1 MAFVKI
7 NEKLEIIGK
16 EEYKKYLCTKKPLM
30 YFTISSSPC
39 PFLSISY
46 SETLA
51 RTRSCEHDELE
62 KSWRLFTPF
71 RCLTSRPYGPL
82 FTWKWVLLTYI
93 PTSPSRRRIICR
105 LISFRLTCNY
115 VQRETGVKD
124 LNMRTDSQARVL
136 KYLHEGLMVF

>member
-1 MAFVKI
+1 M
-7 NEKLEIIGK
+7 
-16 EEYKKYLCTKKPLM
+16 
-30 YFTISSSPC
+30 
-39 PFLSISY
+39 SY
-46 SETLA
+46 GET

-62 KSWRLFTPF
+62 KSPTIIYAISMLNVAA
-71 RCLTSRPYGPL
+71 YGPL

-115 VQRETGVKD
+115 VQRETGVQD
-124 LNMRTDSQARVL
+124 LNMRTDSQARAL